1 MAINIRLDGDVTIL
15 SNFARLMNDPRHVDA
30 ARDVE
35 DRLDLGE
42 RNFVMEMSNVHET
55 GAGLLGLLVTL
66 TRLIRKSRGDVVLA
80 HPSPAIRR
88 LVDEMRMDDFW
99 DVFDTV
105 QEAIAFYRRH
115 DPE

>member
-1 MAINIRLDGDVTIL
+1 MALNIRLDGDVTVL
-15 SNFARLMNDPRHVDA
+15 SNFARLMNDPKHVDA

-66 TRLIRKSRGDVVLA
+66 TRVIRKARGEVVLA
-80 HPSPAIRR
+80 RPSPAIRR

-99 DVFDTV
+99 DVFDSV
-105 QEAIAFYRRH
+105 EQAKAFYHRH